1 MKERTAANNMIVE
14 ILFQTE
20 IKQKKI
26 DSELS
31 CLYLKHIIRKDIVN
45 GVRDVVVG

>member
-26 DSELS
+26 DSS
-31 CLYLKHIIRKDIVN
+31 FRVSI
-45 GVRDVVVG
+45 

>member
-1 MKERTAANNMIVE
+1 MKERTAENNMIVE

-26 DSELS
+26 DSS
-31 CLYLKHIIRKDIVN
+31 FRVSI
-45 GVRDVVVG
+45 

>member
-26 DSELS
+26 DSSFRVSIGNTSSGKILWMGYEM
-31 CLYLKHIIRKDIVN
+31 
-45 GVRDVVVG
+45 